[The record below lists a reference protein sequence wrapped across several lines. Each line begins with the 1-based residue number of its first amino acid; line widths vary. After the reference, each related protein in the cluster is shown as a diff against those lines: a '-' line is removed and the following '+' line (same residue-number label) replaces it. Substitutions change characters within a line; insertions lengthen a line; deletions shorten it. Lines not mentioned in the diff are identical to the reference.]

1 MTGKMRILLVEDSE
15 MDAEIII
22 NMLRSKNPKAFDI
35 KTVSNLTE
43 AIKTCEKEVF
53 DCIILDLNLP
63 ESKGVRTLEL
73 LYKEAKGTPVIAL
86 ADSADRII
94 GFSVKKEEIQDY
106 IIKDQ
111 LNKDKLVEALLVA
124 AIKSKN
130 MGELRKAFVRKGM
143 R

>member
-1 MTGKMRILLVEDSE
+1 MKVKIRILLVEDSE
-15 MDAEIII
+15 TDAEIIV

-43 AIKTCEKEVF
+43 ALKTCEKEVF

-63 ESKGVRTLEL
+63 ESKGIRTLEL
-73 LYKEAKGTPVIAL
+73 FYKAVKGTPVVAL

-106 IIKDQ
+106 LIKDQ
-111 LNKDKLVEALLVA
+111 LSRDKLLEAVLVGG
-124 AIKSKN
+124 IKGKN
-130 MGELRKAFVRKGM
+130 MEELRKILVKKGL

>member
-73 LYKEAKGTPVIAL
+73 LYKEVKGTE
-86 ADSADRII
+86 DSS
-94 GFSVKKEEIQDY
+94 G
-106 IIKDQ
+106 
-111 LNKDKLVEALLVA
+111 
-124 AIKSKN
+124 
-130 MGELRKAFVRKGM
+130 
-143 R
+143 